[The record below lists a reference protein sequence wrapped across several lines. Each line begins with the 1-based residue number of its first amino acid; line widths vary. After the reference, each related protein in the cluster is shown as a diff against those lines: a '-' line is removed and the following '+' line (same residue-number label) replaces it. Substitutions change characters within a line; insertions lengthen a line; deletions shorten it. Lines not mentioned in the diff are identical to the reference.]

1 MTAYAPDETQPLAPD
16 RSIGELFAELSREF
30 TALMNDHIELAKLE
44 VRDEAKNAV
53 RAATMFGAAGVTA
66 LFALLLLSF
75 AAAWG
80 AAVVMPVGFAFLIVG
95 ALWAVAAGVLG
106 LLGRER
112 ASRIG
117 PPDDTI
123 EAVKEDVAWVRQK
136 RS

>member
-1 MTAYAPDETQPLAPD
+1 
-16 RSIGELFAELSREF
+16 
-30 TALMNDHIELAKLE
+30 
-44 VRDEAKNAV
+44 
-53 RAATMFGAAGVTA
+53 MFGAAGVTA